1 MLWIK
6 VVMNESLYSYPFFQF
21 RTQRTKYWQ
30 IACRIAGVMS
40 LVLIFLSRYEK
51 FPETSFIVFR
61 CFRLSCFLF
70 SGKRNTISLLLN
82 KTHLPAAVVILNNK
96 PTPFKAGIVTSFA
109 FMPLARVTCGNYATR
124 VPNVVI
130 YGFYKSF

>member
-1 MLWIK
+1 MRVCILILFSVLHIK
-6 VVMNESLYSYPFFQF
+6 DE
-21 RTQRTKYWQ
+21 
-30 IACRIAGVMS
+30 
-40 LVLIFLSRYEK
+40 VLANRLPYRRRNVLSSDFLSRYEK
-51 FPETSFIVFR
+51 FPETYFIVFR
-61 CFRLSCFLF
+61 CFCFSCFLF

-124 VPNVVI
+124 VPNVLI